1 MLTGIWR
8 GFGPTFHHVW
18 LRPHLSATLCL
29 SHCRLLRAVPY
40 LRPCSCWWTARPF
53 SPVVYYVPAHADKQ
67 PDLSHTL
74 CWLNCRDSLDL
85 LCAVN
90 YITSPLMPKRCSL
103 IGLAL
108 SCALSCKFPI
118 GHADR
123 NFGPLLCLV
132 PYFTHLSV
140 VLRAVNTPLVMLS
153 ATLVLFCA
161 SCRISPID
169 QTGSNFGTN
178 CTHAVL
184 VKM

>member
-1 MLTGIWR
+1 MHYAVHRVLFRESIFWVYAVII
-8 GFGPTFHHVW
+8 PV
-18 LRPHLSATLCL
+18 RPLFVTS
-29 SHCRLLRAVPY
+29 
-40 LRPCSCWWTARPF
+40 
-53 SPVVYYVPAHADKQ
+53 
-67 PDLSHTL
+67 
-74 CWLNCRDSLDL
+74 SL
-85 LCAVN
+85 V
-90 YITSPLMPKRCSL
+90 SL
-103 IGLAL
+103 ITGTHSDVFSTAL
-108 SCALSCKFPI
+108 RRACGASCIRLSCKFPI

>member
-1 MLTGIWR
+1 MRLAR
-8 GFGPTFHHVW
+8 PDLSPT
-18 LRPHLSATLCL
+18 LRC
-29 SHCRLLRAVPY
+29 SHCRTGSLFCLLPY
-40 LRPCSCWWTARPF
+40 ITPLLMLIATSARPF